1 MGFKY
6 DGTWLVFILFTYCG
20 LFVVHSFE
28 PSFGLTGL
36 KSKNAIIF
44 Y

>member
-1 MGFKY
+1 MARG
-6 DGTWLVFILFTYCG
+6 LCLFCSHIVG